1 MHFSGIQIDQ
11 MKLETSDSD
20 YNNSE
25 NLLGSYFCQVLFECS
40 NSYNLCHIQRKT
52 RHVLYLPHCIDGKA
66 KHREVT

>member
-25 NLLGSYFCQVLFECS
+25 NLLCSYFVRYCLS
-40 NSYNLCHIQRKT
+40 ALT
-52 RHVLYLPHCIDGKA
+52 RITYVIFNEKQGMDYIYLI
-66 KHREVT
+66 V